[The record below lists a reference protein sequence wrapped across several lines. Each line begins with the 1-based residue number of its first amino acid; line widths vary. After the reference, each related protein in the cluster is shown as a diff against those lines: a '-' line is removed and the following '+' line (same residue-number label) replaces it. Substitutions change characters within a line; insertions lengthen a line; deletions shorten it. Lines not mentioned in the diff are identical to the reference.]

1 MVTISSGMARPL
13 LAASFPRRN
22 FPCPAATFDAPAPGP
37 HSPAMPPGIRER
49 IYAFIAE
56 KGLRKTSQRD
66 AIIEAA
72 FSTTEHYTAEELLLL
87 ARKVDRSVS
96 RATVYR
102 TLPLLVECG
111 VLKEMD
117 FGKDYKYYDPNYI
130 DHPHHN
136 HLICVDCNK
145 IVEFEDQHI
154 ELLENCISKRLG
166 FSPATKSLRIEANCD
181 ELKKRGACSSRK
193 R

>member
-1 MVTISSGMARPL
+1 MMQSICAGEG
-13 LAASFPRRN
+13 
-22 FPCPAATFDAPAPGP
+22 FDAPRGGFYPQGMLP
-37 HSPAMPPGIRER
+37 SVRER
-49 IYAFIAE
+49 IYAFITD

-72 FSTTEHYTAEELLLL
+72 FSTSEHYTAEELL
-87 ARKVDRSVS
+87 AMSKKIEPSVS

-117 FGKDYKYYDPNYI
+117 FGKDYKFYDPNYI

-154 ELLENCISKRLG
+154 ELLEDCITKRLG
-166 FSPATKSLRIEANCD
+166 FSPASKSLRIEASCD
-181 ELKKRGACSSRK
+181 ELKKLGACKNKK
-193 R
+193 RAK